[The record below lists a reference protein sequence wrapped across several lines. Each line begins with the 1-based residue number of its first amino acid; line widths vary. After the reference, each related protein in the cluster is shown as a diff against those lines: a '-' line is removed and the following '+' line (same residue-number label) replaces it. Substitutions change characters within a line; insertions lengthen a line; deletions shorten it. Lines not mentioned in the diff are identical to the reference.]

1 MCRFRSG
8 ISFLFIRRSWYETN
22 CASVGDF
29 AVSDLR
35 IRLLLLQKLVWL
47 VVCHGPRAGV
57 FRSAHLLRSGND
69 HSRTDDGASASVH
82 GAGSLAALLPMPLHL
97 PAMSD

>member
-8 ISFLFIRRSWYETN
+8 ISFLFIRRLWYETN
-22 CASVGDF
+22 CASAGDF
-29 AVSDLR
+29 AVSELR
-35 IRLLLLQKLVWL
+35 FRLLLLQKLVWL

-69 HSRTDDGASASVH
+69 YGCTDDGASASVH
-82 GAGSLAALLPMPLHL
+82 GAGSLAAMLPLPLPL
-97 PAMSD
+97 PAVSD